1 MFLESTCEEWLL
13 SLTNQHMS
21 LRRQVTLEMPSRK
34 RQRSNSYASGSGTGL
49 KLRVPRMSRPGAGD
63 NRCIIPLTTSIDFDL
78 TADYA
83 AAFAF
88 DTVGYTVNGGA
99 NVAIGGTD
107 QIANVFEMTRIQKIE
122 MTILPN
128 ATDLGYNNQTLATG
142 TTNIPYVYTAV
153 EYNDTITPTLAILS
167 QNPTMKI
174 GSFNKVIR
182 RTFYPR
188 LEGANGLID
197 IGSNQKNIFQKTG
210 TSSSQEWHGIKVL
223 IDMKNVVWTYGGGRV
238 TFKVF
243 YECMQSK

>member
-1 MFLESTCEEWLL
+1 
-13 SLTNQHMS
+13 MS
-21 LRRQVTLEMPSRK
+21 LYRPSYLEMPSAK
-34 RQRSNSYASGSGTGL
+34 RVKTENAYRSRPL
-49 KLRVPRMSRPGAGD
+49 RRVRVPRLLGPGAGS
-63 NRCIIPLTTSIDFDL
+63 NRCLVPLTTSIDFDL

-83 AAFAF
+83 GAFAF
-88 DTVGYTVNGGA
+88 DTVGYTKNGGA

-107 QIANVFEMTRIQKIE
+107 QIANVFEMCRIHKIE

-128 ATDLGYNNQTLATG
+128 ATDLAYSAQTLATG

-153 EYNDTITPTLAILS
+153 EYNDTVTPTLAILS

-174 GSFNKVIR
+174 DSFNKVIR

-188 LEGANGLID
+188 LEGSNGLID
-197 IGSNQKNIFQKTG
+197 VGANQKNIFQKTG
-210 TSSSQEWHGIKVL
+210 TSSTQEWHGIKVF
-223 IDMKNVVWTYGGGRV
+223 IDMKNVVWTYGGGRL